1 MARSVWL
8 ALALI
13 LVACTARDAR
23 PPADAGMSTAR
34 LAQLDRMCTDA
45 IAANQIPG
53 AVVLVARHGTIVYH
67 KAFGVAD
74 QASGRRLDKD
84 DIFRIASQTKAITA
98 TAVMMLWEE
107 ARFQLDDPIA
117 KFIPAFAKTGVLDTY
132 DPDTVTWTT
141 VPVKTPITIRHLLT
155 HTSGIGYGAI
165 DGDPRFRA
173 MFAKAGV
180 TDLFTTEPTTIGES
194 VERLATVPL
203 HHQPGEKFSYGE
215 GLDVL
220 AYLVEI
226 VSGKPFDV
234 FLRERLFE
242 PLGMHDTAFYVP
254 DDKAHRLVP
263 VQHRVDDRWVR
274 YPTTFYD
281 PDYPIKGAR
290 TFFSGGAGLT
300 STARDYARFLQMY
313 LNDGAIN
320 GVRILSRTT
329 IRTIMREQTGDL
341 WGSPDRS
348 HGLAFGLVT
357 DHAERTGGTGTPGT
371 FTWGGYFNSQYF
383 ADPTEGTIG
392 VLLKQT
398 RGSTGDPTPWQFRV
412 LIGAAIDD

>member
-13 LVACTARDAR
+13 LVACTARGAR

-34 LAQLDRMCTDA
+34 LARIDRMCTDA
-45 IAANQIPG
+45 IAAGHVPG
-53 AVVLVARHGTIVYH
+53 IVALVARNGEIVYH
-67 KAFGVAD
+67 KAFGFAD
-74 QASGRRLDKD
+74 ADAGRRLDKD

-107 ARFQLDDPIA
+107 ARFKLDDPIA

-173 MFAKAGV
+173 MFAKVGV
-180 TDLFTTEPTTIGES
+180 TDLFTTEAVTIGES
-194 VERLATVPL
+194 VKKLATLPL
-203 HHQPGEKFSYGE
+203 HHHPGETFTYGE

-220 AYLVEI
+220 AHFVEV
-226 VSGKPFDV
+226 VSGQPFDV

-263 VQHRVDDRWVR
+263 IQHRVDGKWVR

-281 PDYPIKGAR
+281 PDYPIQGAR

-313 LNDGAIN
+313 VNGGALD

-329 IRTIMREQTGDL
+329 IRTILREQTGEL

-357 DHAERTGGTGTPGT
+357 DHAEKTGGQSTPGT

-383 ADPTEGTIG
+383 ADPTERTIG

-398 RGSTGDPTPWQFRV
+398 RGDTGDPTAWQFRV
-412 LIGAAIDD
+412 LVGAAIDD